1 MSYTCVT
8 SSIHHAQHSICKKFK
23 GRLKDYEGLR
33 GIVINLILSLSY
45 ELQSLD
51 EILELLYRGVQGQR
65 F

>member
-1 MSYTCVT
+1 M
-8 SSIHHAQHSICKKFK
+8 
-23 GRLKDYEGLR
+23 KDYEGLR

-51 EILELLYRGVQGQR
+51 EIRELLFRGTQGQR